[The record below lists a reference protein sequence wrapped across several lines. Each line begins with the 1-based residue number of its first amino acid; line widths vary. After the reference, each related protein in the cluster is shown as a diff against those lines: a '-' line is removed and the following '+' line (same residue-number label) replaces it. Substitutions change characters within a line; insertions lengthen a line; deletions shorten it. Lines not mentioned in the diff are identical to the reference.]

1 MKKSFLWVLVSCL
14 VMGLLS
20 CAKQKEKEVVI
31 LSVND
36 MHASIDMFPQL
47 GALVDSL
54 RAVYPD
60 LLLFS
65 GGDNRTGNPVNDQY
79 DPTSYPMA
87 ILMKTLG
94 FDASATGNHEFD
106 AGLPA
111 FQKVIE
117 LSEFPYLCANINIP
131 DSVKLDVIP
140 ATVIEN
146 QGLKI
151 GLIGVVEVSSNGLPS
166 AHPSNL
172 TQVSFVPAPEMIGQ
186 YAGMADTCDLVF
198 LLSHCGFEEDVE
210 LTPLVPFVDVIIGGH
225 SHTLVENTQ
234 IHNGVLVTQA
244 GSKLGNVVMTKV
256 KVVDGKVVEKT
267 SQAINLKEYPK
278 KNLEIQALV
287 DQLNDSDALKVVLAT
302 AEADFETY
310 EQLGCM
316 MTDGERYC
324 TGADFAFQNTG
335 GVRIPRF
342 PAGPIT
348 VKDVYTIDPFENHV
362 IVYRMTGEQLV
373 EYIKD
378 SYRGNG
384 NTPSYVSGM
393 SCVVKADAEGN
404 PVDVIITPDGKKFD
418 LTKEYVV
425 AMNSYMASTT
435 NFESL
440 DGGNDTYRTSE
451 DMMMEYLRAKGTVN
465 YAGVSRV
472 GVE

>member
-1 MKKSFLWVLVSCL
+1 MKKSILWVFVSCL
-14 VMGLLS
+14 ILGMIS
-20 CAKQKEKEVVI
+20 CTKQNEKEVVI
-31 LSVND
+31 VSVND

-54 RAVYPD
+54 RVVYPD
-60 LLLFS
+60 LLLLS

-79 DPTSYPMA
+79 NPTSYPMA
-87 ILMKTLG
+87 ILMKELG
-94 FDASATGNHEFD
+94 FNASAAGNHEFD

-117 LSEFPYLCANINIP
+117 LSGFPYLCSNINIP
-131 DSVKLDVIP
+131 DSVKLDLIP

-151 GLIGVVEVSSNGLPS
+151 GLVGIIEVSSNGLPS

-172 TQVSFVPAPEMIGQ
+172 TQVSFVPAPDMIGQ
-186 YAGMADTCDLVF
+186 YAGIADTCDLVF

-225 SHTLVENTQ
+225 SHTLVESTQ

-244 GSKLGNVVMTKV
+244 GSKLGNVILTKV
-256 KVVDGKVVEKT
+256 KVRDGKVVEKT
-267 SQAINLKEYPK
+267 SQAINLKKYPK
-278 KNLEIQALV
+278 KNQKIQELV
-287 DQLNDSDALKVVLAT
+287 DQLNDSEALKVVLAT

-316 MTDGERYC
+316 MTDGVRYC
-324 TGADFAFQNTG
+324 TGADCAFQNTG
-335 GVRIPRF
+335 GVRIPNF
-342 PAGPIT
+342 AAGPIT
-348 VKDVYTIDPFENHV
+348 VKDVYTIDPFENHI
-362 IVYRMTGEQLV
+362 IVYRMTGEQLI

-393 SCVVKADAEGN
+393 SCVVKADADGN
-404 PVDVIITPDGKKFD
+404 PLDVTINFDDKKFD
-418 LTKEYVV
+418 PTMEYVV

-435 NFESL
+435 TFESL

-451 DMMMEYLRAKGTVN
+451 DMMMEYLRAKGSVN

-472 GVE
+472 AVE